1 MLKENSRQT
10 KLKEFLPKINRQST
24 LKEFGF
30 VLLLISAS
38 LAGCTDM
45 IPDPPSELNT
55 NVGTFDT
62 YNNNTIPIVIIGNNT
77 TLIEIYSF
85 EFSVVTNAT
94 NTTILEGNL
103 YQSNSTFTFT
113 NGYAPNVGEVFTH
126 FFYVEDATY
135 NYTISY
141 LEWNVE

>member
-45 IPDPPSELNT
+45 IPDPPSEL
-55 NVGTFDT
+55 
-62 YNNNTIPIVIIGNNT
+62 NNTIPIVIIGNNT

-113 NGYAPNVGEVFTH
+113 NGYAPNVGEVFAH